1 MTRVYCALVSSKK
14 SMLDQGGN
22 ALKAN
27 TPEALGLMRLNGNGD
42 SYQMVAVVGV

>member
-1 MTRVYCALVSSKK
+1 MTRVYGALVSSKK

-42 SYQMVAVVGV
+42 SYQMATVMGL

>member
-1 MTRVYCALVSSKK
+1 MTRVNGALVGSKK
-14 SMLDQGGN
+14 PALDQGGN